1 MRISDWS
8 SDVCSSDLIGG
19 GTVLWGDAEPKG
31 IKGGKEEK
39 GKHRPDYN
47 APDQH
52 DGQFSPECL
61 KRQWGEGQ
69 HCGQS
74 RQKHRAGAMKSGL
87 DNGIAIIDPRQ
98 FVLSDL
104 VHEDQ
109 GVPPQNA
116 VKANQTEHCGKD
128 ERPTSN

>member
-52 DGQFSPECL
+52 DGQFSPECR

-74 RQKHRAGAMKSGL
+74 RQKHRAGAMNRDRKSKRL
-87 DNGIAIIDPRQ
+87 N
-98 FVLSDL
+98 SS
-104 VHEDQ
+104 HECASRM
-109 GVPPQNA
+109 PSS
-116 VKANQTEHCGKD
+116 T
-128 ERPTSN
+128 

>member
-52 DGQFSPECL
+52 DGQFSPECR
-61 KRQWGEGQ
+61 KRQWGEGKN
-69 HCGQS
+69 CGQS
-74 RQKHRAGAMKSGL
+74 RKKHRAGAMNSGL
-87 DNGIAIIDPRQ
+87 DKGIAIMETRQ
-98 FVLSDL
+98 LVLSDL
-104 VHEDQ
+104 VNEDHRVTQ
-109 GVPPQNA
+109 KQAG
-116 VKANQTEHCGKD
+116 
-128 ERPTSN
+128 